1 MKRSVADLIKEM
13 FADTVI
19 LLCRDC
25 HHEWQDV
32 GSECGEV
39 LVCHWCGSES
49 VENLSNE

>member
-13 FADTVI
+13 FADTAI
-19 LLCRDC
+19 LWCKDC
-25 HHEWQDV
+25 NHEWQDV
-32 GSECGEV
+32 ASECEGT